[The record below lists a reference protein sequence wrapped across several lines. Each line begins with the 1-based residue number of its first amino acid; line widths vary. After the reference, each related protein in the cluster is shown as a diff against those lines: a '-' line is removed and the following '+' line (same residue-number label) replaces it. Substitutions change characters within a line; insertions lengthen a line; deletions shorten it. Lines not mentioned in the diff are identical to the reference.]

1 MPIKEFTQKKIK
13 IAIILA
19 GQLRHWDITS
29 KVFQMY
35 NDIHPDVQYDFF
47 LSTWDDSYLSKDSK
61 FKANTKAIESNFSF
75 LNAYEVVD
83 TSIIGKYDEDYVRY
97 PYLLKKVN
105 QLKNDYQNEYDIK
118 YDCVISTR
126 PDIFLSLQMLHRV
139 NELINNTNSD
149 QITPNT
155 IYAENGIT
163 EKLTNI
169 PNSYI
174 KEPHFLM
181 LDLYVFG
188 HENAINIHANVYDDM
203 YVKKIQPNQGVHITP
218 AEHII
223 NNKLNCRP
231 IGNLSVGII
240 RYTHVDYFNNL
251 LQNGK
256 LKNMYNL
263 MLIRKNHKEGT
274 LLTEKFKSDFNELST
289 NYVEHLYGEYQKP
302 KNEQQLL

>member
-47 LSTWDDSYLSKDSK
+47 LSTWDDSY
-61 FKANTKAIESNFSF
+61 ANTKAIESNFSF

-139 NELINNTNSD
+139 NQLINNTNSD

-155 IYAENGIT
+155 IYALDGIT
-163 EKLTNI
+163 EKMTLAAG
-169 PNSYI
+169 SRI
-174 KEPHFLM
+174 KEHHFVM
-181 LDLYVFG
+181 QDMYVFG
-188 HENAINIHANVYDDM
+188 HESAINIHANIYDDM
-203 YVKKIQPNQGVHITP
+203 YVKKIQPNLGVHITP

-231 IGNLSVGII
+231 IGNLFVGII

-263 MLIRKNHKEGT
+263 MLIRKNHKPAT
-274 LLTEKFKSDFNELST
+274 LLTEKFKSDFNELS
-289 NYVEHLYGEYQKP
+289 NNYGEYQKP

>member
-1 MPIKEFTQKKIK
+1 MAIKEFTQKKIK

-29 KVFQMY
+29 KIFQMY

-47 LSTWDDSYLSKDSK
+47 LSTWDDSY
-61 FKANTKAIESNFSF
+61 ANTKAIESNFSF

-83 TSIIGKYDEDYVRY
+83 TSIIEINGDDYVRY

-105 QLKNDYQNEYDIK
+105 QLKNDYQSEYDIK

-126 PDIFLSLQMLHRV
+126 PDVFLSYQLLHRV
-139 NELINNTNSD
+139 NQLINNTNSD

-155 IYAENGIT
+155 IYAHDGIS
-163 EKLTNI
+163 EKMKL
-169 PNSYI
+169 
-174 KEPHFLM
+174 KEHHFVM
-181 LDLYVFG
+181 QDFYVFG
-188 HENAINIHANVYDDM
+188 HESAINIHANIYDDM
-203 YVKKIQPNQGVHITP
+203 YVKKIQPNLGVHITP

-223 NNKLNCRP
+223 NNKLSCRP
-231 IGNLSVGII
+231 VGIWVSII

-263 MLIRKNHKEGT
+263 QDGT
-274 LLTEKFKSDFNELST
+274 VLFEEFKSDFMELSD
-289 NYVEHLYGEYQKP
+289 NYDKHLYGECKKP
-302 KNEQQLL
+302 KNEQRFL